1 MVLEVATFA
10 ITPGSEDAFVRDFGE
25 ARALPESVDG
35 CLSVR
40 MTRGIESPST
50 FVLLIEWDSVETHEV
65 GFRQTDLF
73 PRWRALISPHFAE
86 PPHVEHYAD
95 V

>member
-10 ITPGSEDAFVRDFGE
+10 ITPGSEDAFVRDFRE
-25 ARALPESVDG
+25 ARSLPESVQG
-35 CLSVR
+35 CRSVR
-40 MTRGIESPST
+40 MTRGVESPST
-50 FVLLIEWDSVETHEV
+50 FVLLIEWESVETHDEK
-65 GFRQTDLF
+65 FRQTDLF
-73 PRWRALISPHFAE
+73 SRWRALIGPHFAE